1 MHTSIWLDT
10 EIKPFQPLHDSLQTD
25 VTIIGGGITG
35 VLTAYHL
42 AKQGVKVVLLE
53 RDRLSQSTTGHTTAK
68 ITAQHDL
75 IYDELIQH
83 FGEENASLYY
93 QSQKEAMA
101 FYHKT
106 IKMFQI
112 NCHYQQEHAY
122 LYTNQPNNRE
132 KLEKESEAYQKLAIE
147 GTLVDQ
153 IPFSFPHLKALRMNT
168 QAQFDP
174 RTFLK
179 TIVAE
184 IEKYQGHIYE
194 RTTAVDI
201 DYQSNTI
208 VRTAR
213 GHNIITDNVVVATQF
228 PFYEGKAFYSTRMY
242 PSRSYVVGFTSSEAY
257 PGGMYL
263 DVDQPIRSIR
273 HVQKEDKT
281 IWLLGGQAHKTGQQQ
296 QHADPYTELTQFANR
311 YLRSQAFHYQWSA
324 QDYET
329 LDKLPYIGALNKRHP
344 NVFVATGYR
353 KWGMTNSAVAAQLLA
368 DLIVGKENPYK
379 KLYQPQRFHAD
390 PDLKAFMRNNSDVA
404 TEFIKGKLSKTDR
417 VEQLK
422 PNSSAKI
429 KHDGKT
435 IGVYKDDDDQ
445 LHAVDPTCTHLGCE
459 CNWNQSEK
467 SWDCP
472 CHGSRFNYDGKVI
485 EGPATKNLNKLSL

>member
-1 MHTSIWLDT
+1 MHTPIWLET
-10 EIKPFQPLHDSLQTD
+10 EMKSFEPLHDSLQTD

-53 RDRLSQSTTGHTTAK
+53 RDRLCQSTTGHTTAK

-83 FGEENASLYY
+83 FGEENAALYY
-93 QSQKEAMA
+93 NSQKEAMA
-101 FYHKT
+101 FYRK
-106 IKMFQI
+106 IISSYQI
-112 NCHYQQEHAY
+112 NCHFQQEHAY
-122 LYTNQPNNRE
+122 LYTNQTQNQE
-132 KLEKESEAYQKLAIE
+132 KLERERKAYQKLAIE
-147 GTLVDQ
+147 GALVDQ
-153 IPFSFPHLKALRMNT
+153 IPFTFPHTKALRMDN
-168 QAQFDP
+168 QAQFHP
-174 RTFLK
+174 RAFLK
-179 TIVAE
+179 TIVPE
-184 IEKYQGHIYE
+184 IEKHDGQIYE
-194 RTTAVDI
+194 QTTAVDI
-201 DYQSNTI
+201 DYQPKTI

-213 GHNIITDNVVVATQF
+213 GHNIITDNVIIASQF
-228 PFYEGKAFYSTRMY
+228 PFYEGQGFYSTRMY
-242 PSRSYVVGFTSSEAY
+242 PSRSYVIGFTSSESY

-263 DVDQPIRSIR
+263 DVDQPVRSIR
-273 HVQKEDKT
+273 HIQNEDQT

-296 QHADPYTELTQFANR
+296 QHTDPYAQLTQFAIR
-311 YLRSQAFHYQWSA
+311 YLNSQAFYYQWSA

-329 LDKLPYIGALNKRHP
+329 LDKLPYIGPLNKRHP

-368 DLIVGKENPYK
+368 DLIIGKENPYK

-404 TEFIKGKLSKTDR
+404 TEFVKGKLSPTDHIKH
-417 VEQLK
+417 LK
-422 PNSSAKI
+422 PDSSAKI
-429 KHDGKT
+429 KQNGAT
-435 IGVYKDDDDQ
+435 VGVYKDNDHQ
-445 LHAVDPTCTHLGCE
+445 LHAIDPTCTHLGCE

-485 EGPATKNLNKLSL
+485 EGPATKNLDKLSL